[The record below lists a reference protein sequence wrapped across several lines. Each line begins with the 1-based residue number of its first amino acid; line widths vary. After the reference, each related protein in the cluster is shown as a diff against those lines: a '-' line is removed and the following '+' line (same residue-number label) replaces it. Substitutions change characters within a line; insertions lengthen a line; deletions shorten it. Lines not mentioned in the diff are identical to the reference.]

1 MRRTLWIGVAAGM
14 LLSGWAQ
21 TAGADVTD
29 EKVRAAIEKAREYL
43 INQQKPDGSWGADAG
58 ESALV
63 FMTLAYMGQH
73 PNREVMA
80 KGLDHLIR
88 QDPDTNFGGHQGYG
102 VPIRIMGLSYI
113 HNKLLG
119 VKKALVRQQMMTDLL
134 RLKVGQSPNGGWRY
148 GLNATDFDFS
158 VTQWPILAMREASL
172 VTPPIEIPKGPLRKA
187 KDLYYSKQNED
198 GGWSYQGGPPSY
210 GSMSAAGLASV
221 YIIADILDLA
231 SGCPCRGGQSRRTT
245 SEADKRIDLAL
256 KWLSKNFTANKNPRS
271 DGWHLYWL
279 YCVERV
285 GISAGYKYFGE
296 HNWYKEGA
304 EVLLKQQAPT
314 GNWGGLPDTC
324 FATLF
329 LFKGRAPILFN
340 KLKFDGI
347 WNPHRRDL
355 ANLTHFIER
364 KKEQQFH
371 WQIVE
376 LRSPLEELHDAPVLY
391 ISAESIPQWTD
402 EKGKKRDGFTDEENK
417 KLRAFTDT
425 GGTILLEASCGNPK
439 VRRWFPQFAKEVWP
453 EWKPLKITPRTHQVY
468 EAGNLVK
475 RDVGLQGIDDGIRTV
490 LFLANDDISCP
501 WQMKRYT
508 SKGYLFDF
516 GMNLHTYATD
526 GAPLR
531 AKLAG
536 RAPEKSD
543 KYTGP
548 VTAGGRT
555 TLRIARVKHGG
566 NWEVG
571 ANYAGFK
578 RLAEHVKEKAEV
590 TLEVEEANEPPV
602 TAKGVAPAD
611 LKGYDV
617 AYLTGSRPFTLTPDE
632 QAALK
637 ACVADGGFLWLEAA
651 GGSNA
656 FHESVKQLADALGW
670 ELKLLLETHGL
681 MTGRMDGAQGYNL
694 TSGVKFRR
702 ALRAAKLGRRYADF
716 YGLYEGGRM
725 IGLYSPLDVLFSL
738 TPYEAWECKGYQPEH
753 AEAVATNI
761 VLYLTTL
768 DAPADVPA
776 DTPAEVLGP

>member
-14 LLSGWAQ
+14 LLSGWARP
-21 TAGADVTD
+21 AGAEVTD
-29 EKVRAAIEKAREYL
+29 EKVRAAIEKARKYL
-43 INQQKPDGSWGADAG
+43 INQQKPDGSWGGHAG
-58 ESALV
+58 YSALA

-80 KGLDHLIR
+80 KGMEYLIR
-88 QDPDTNFGGHQGYG
+88 QDSDANFGGRQGYG

-119 VKKALVRQQMMTDLL
+119 EKKARVRQRMMTDLL
-134 RLKVGQSPNGGWRY
+134 RIQVGQNRQGGWRY
-148 GLNATDFDFS
+148 GLDATKFDFS

-172 VTPPIEIPKGPLRKA
+172 VTPPIKIPKGPLEKA
-187 KDLYYSKQNED
+187 KGLYYSMQNED
-198 GGWSYQGGPPSY
+198 GGWNYGAHGRDQQSY
-210 GSMSAAGLASV
+210 GSMTAAGLASV

-231 SGCPCRGGQSRRTT
+231 SGCPCGRGQSRRTT

-256 KWLSKNFTANKNPRS
+256 KWLSKNFTANTNPRS
-271 DGWHLYWL
+271 NGWHLYWL

-304 EVLLKQQAPT
+304 EVLLSKQRPD
-314 GNWGGLPDTC
+314 GSWGDLPDTC

-340 KLKFDGI
+340 KLKFNGV
-347 WNPHRRDL
+347 WNAHRRDI

-364 KKEQQFH
+364 AKEQQFH

-391 ISAESIPQWTD
+391 LSAESVPEWTD
-402 EKGKKRDGFTDEENK
+402 EKGGKHEGFTDEEKK

-425 GGTILLEASCGNPK
+425 GGTILFEASCGNPK

-453 EWKPLKITPRTHQVY
+453 EWKPLKIRPGRHPVY
-468 EAGNLVK
+468 EAGNPIK
-475 RDVGLQGIDDGIRTV
+475 RDVGLQGIDDGLRTF
-490 LFLANDDISCP
+490 LFFASDDISCP

-516 GMNLHTYATD
+516 GMNLHAYATD
-526 GAPLR
+526 RAPLR
-531 AKLAG
+531 AKLTG
-536 RAPEKSD
+536 REPKKSD

-555 TLRIARVKHGG
+555 TLRIVRVKHGG

-571 ANYAGFK
+571 ANYAAFK
-578 RLAEHVKEKAEV
+578 RLAEHVKKKADV

-611 LKGYDV
+611 LKGCDV

-637 ACVADGGFLWLEAA
+637 AYVAGGGFLWLEAA

-702 ALRAAKLGRRYADF
+702 ALRAAKLGRSYADF
-716 YGLYEGGRM
+716 YGLYEGDRM
-725 IGLYSPLDVLFSL
+725 LGLYSPLDVLFSL

-768 DAPADVPA
+768 GAPATVP
-776 DTPAEVLGP
+776 DTR